1 MNKEENE
8 RLARVLNDI
17 KNSEQYCNDA
27 CISAANYK
35 EYKRAYEC
43 FFAAGIYRHCFWLL
57 KHALTELN
65 EKNDE

>member
-17 KNSEQYCNDA
+17 KNSEEYCNDT
-27 CISAANYK
+27 CESAVAYK
-35 EYKRAYEC
+35 EYHRAYEC
-43 FFAAGIYRHCFWLL
+43 SFAAKIYRQCFWLL
-57 KHALTELN
+57 KHALSELN